1 MTEGMVTGGHR
12 RTVRVLVVSQVLGG
26 VGVASGIAVGGL
38 LAEQVSGSTSLS
50 GLAQTA
56 TVLGAALLA
65 VPLARLAVRSGRS
78 VALATGYGFGL
89 LGAVLAV
96 AAAMTGAFWL
106 LLVGTLLFGGATAA
120 NLQARYAATD
130 DAPAASRAR
139 SLSVVVWA
147 TTVGAVAGPNL
158 SGVGGRVAAEVGIP
172 ALAGP
177 FLFSVLSFVLAGVV
191 VMGLLRHRRTAGQEA
206 APVHTPGV
214 GVATALRTVAAAP
227 RARLGLAA
235 IATAHAV
242 MTGVMA
248 MTPVHMG
255 SGGASLQVI
264 GIVISAHVAGMYAA
278 SPVMG
283 WLADRAGRVPA
294 IGVGLG
300 LLLAALLLGAAGGP
314 GDHTRLGVA
323 LTLLGLGWSCCLVAG
338 STLVSE
344 SVPEAVRTSVQGA
357 SDLTMGV
364 AGASAGALAGPV
376 LAAAGYPALTLGAS
390 LILVPVVVLALLMTR
405 HPRPP
410 RLRDAREVTVPGPS
424 ES

>member
-1 MTEGMVTGGHR
+1 MSVGADPGTAAPVRHR
-12 RTVRVLVVSQVLGG
+12 RTVRVLLVSQVLGG

-38 LAEQVSGSTSLS
+38 LAEQVSGSTSLA

-65 VPLARLAVRSGRS
+65 VPLARMAVRSGRS
-78 VALATGYGFGL
+78 VALATGYACGL
-89 LGAVLAV
+89 LGAALAV
-96 AAAMTGAFWL
+96 VAAVTGAFWL
-106 LLVGTLLFGGATAA
+106 LLVGTLLFGGGTAA

-158 SGVGGRVAAEVGIP
+158 SGLGGRVAQGVGVP
-172 ALAGP
+172 AIAGP
-177 FLFSVLSFVLAGVV
+177 YLFSVLSFVLAGAVV
-191 VMGLLRHRRTAGQEA
+191 LVLLRHRHAVGEA
-206 APVHTPGV
+206 HTPARAPGV
-214 GVATALRTVAAAP
+214 GVATALRAVGAAP

-300 LLLAALLLGAAGGP
+300 LLLTALLLGAAGGP
-314 GDHTRLGVA
+314 GDHGRLGAA
-323 LTLLGLGWSCCLVAG
+323 LALLGLGWSCCLVAG

-357 SDLTMGV
+357 SDLTMGI

-376 LAAAGYPALTLGAS
+376 LAVAGYTALTLGAS
-390 LILVPVVVLALLMTR
+390 LLLVPVVVLALLLV
-405 HPRPP
+405 RP
-410 RLRDAREVTVPGPS
+410 AGPS
-424 ES
+424 VA